1 MITELFTG
9 AWHSPGHVI
18 SGHVH
23 GQTASISPFADG
35 AAMKSHSQLSFK

>member
-18 SGHVH
+18 SGYRHTTHGGHVVD
-23 GQTASISPFADG
+23 SS
-35 AAMKSHSQLSFK
+35 L